1 MEGRWVYALTCKY
14 YLTYTAYGLSCGMR
28 DPNLLSD
35 NGKKHLLKARRPRG
49 PSKVLI
55 EEDDDDVAESS
66 SKRARLEDDSTPQ

>member
-1 MEGRWVYALTCKY
+1 
-14 YLTYTAYGLSCGMR
+14 MR